1 MCNVLGRKKQPSVSP
16 LENDVMNVLW
26 SRGAATAADV
36 QAALETK
43 RRLKESTVRTLLL
56 RLETKG
62 FVTHDVDG
70 RTYVYRA
77 KVDRQNIA
85 TQAVRGI
92 VERFCS
98 GSVESLLVGIV
109 DGDLITA
116 AKLRQLAEKIADAER
131 TTRKSKKSTK

>member
-1 MCNVLGRKKQPSVSP
+1 MLRRKKQPSVSP

-26 SRGAATAADV
+26 SRGTATAADV

-70 RTYVYRA
+70 RTYVYRP
-77 KVDRQNIA
+77 KVDRQNLA
-85 TQAVRGI
+85 AQAVRGI
-92 VERFCS
+92 VDRFCS
-98 GSVESLLVGIV
+98 GSVESLLVGMV
-109 DGDLITA
+109 DGELITA
-116 AKLRQLAEKIADAER
+116 AKLRQLADKIAEAER
-131 TTRKSKKSTK
+131 TPQKSKKSTK